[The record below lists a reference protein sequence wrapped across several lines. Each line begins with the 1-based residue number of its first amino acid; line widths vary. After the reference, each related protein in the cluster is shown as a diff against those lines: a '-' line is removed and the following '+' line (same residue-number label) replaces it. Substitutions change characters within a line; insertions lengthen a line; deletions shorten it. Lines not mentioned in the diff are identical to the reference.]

1 METAASATAEEAV
14 VSARGPGMAAAG
26 GGLNAKKG
34 LLGARVVFGFGL
46 LDLILI
52 MGVPL

>member
-1 METAASATAEEAV
+1 
-14 VSARGPGMAAAG
+14 MAAAG

-52 MGVPL
+52 MEVPL

>member
-1 METAASATAEEAV
+1 METAASATAEEV